1 MTASRLKNL
10 AVAITLG
17 LQSLSKLP
25 RLPRLSSRLM
35 LRMKILKTMVEVN
48 QSLAQRIM
56 SLTSVFWIIMRYI
69 VFSFCSVVRIA
80 DIYVLV
86 DIFSLQLRS
95 QQRQS
100 HSLQQG
106 KPKHENRSARP
117 QMSVMSVHRR
127 LFAQTMD
134 QQWRPLINL
143 HLYQA
148 RPLCSILSRLR
159 YVISRLIYPQFFNS
173 QFLAVLCGF
182 AW

>member
-80 DIYVLV
+80 DIYVLL

-117 QMSVMSVHRR
+117 QMSEV
-127 LFAQTMD
+127 
-134 QQWRPLINL
+134 I
-143 HLYQA
+143 Y
-148 RPLCSILSRLR
+148 
-159 YVISRLIYPQFFNS
+159 YVWLIYHATMCFVVVELP
-173 QFLAVLCGF
+173 AVFKYVRVVKLYPYTAVHGRL
-182 AW
+182 WTVPVPSSS